1 MLLGRFDF
9 TELKA
14 ADRILGPFFFMA
26 FTISLTFTLLNMF
39 IVILDDSIKKVCK
52 LVIVLKC
59 MKLYFKLCELNMF
72 VLTQTV
78 T

>member
-39 IVILDDSIKKVCK
+39 IVILDDAIKKVCEY
-52 LVIVLKC
+52 LMSL
-59 MKLYFKLCELNMF
+59 L
-72 VLTQTV
+72 
-78 T
+78 